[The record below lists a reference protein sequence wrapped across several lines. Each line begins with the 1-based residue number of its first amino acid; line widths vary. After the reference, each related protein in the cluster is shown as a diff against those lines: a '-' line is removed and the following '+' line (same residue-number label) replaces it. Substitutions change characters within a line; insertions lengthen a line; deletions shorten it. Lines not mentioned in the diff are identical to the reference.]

1 MFRKLVPLVIV
12 SLCGVVILPL
22 PQQANASTPLTR
34 AVVKK
39 LHNWVQLL
47 PQNRPKR
54 RARRSDT
61 MAPGDGLA
69 TGRASLADLRFNDGS
84 LARIGERAV
93 FRFVPSTRTFRL
105 LNGTVLLLIP
115 PGQGQTKIRTR
126 SAGATIRGSALFVR
140 YDEQTDT
147 TVVGSLTDS
156 GIEVF
161 NKDES
166 RSQVLKAGQ
175 LIVVV
180 KGKIQGLYD
189 FDLRSFYETSDL
201 VRGLDLSSPSDTSSD
216 PAIASVQAETSEA
229 VSKQV
234 PIKGEDVV
242 KNPSFIELSP
252 VSSETPGEEVVQT
265 LPKIP
270 FVEDRPV
277 IINNSEE
284 NEDKPSLPATPVIPA
299 TTTPTDTGKPTTPT
313 IPATT
318 TPTDTGKPATP
329 TPTDTGKPTTPT
341 IPATPTPTDTGKP
354 TTPTIPATPTP
365 TDTGKPTTPTI
376 PATPTPTDTGK
387 PTTPTIPA
395 TTTPTDTGRPT
406 TPTIPATPTPTDTGK
421 PTTPTI
427 PATPTPTDTGKPTT
441 PTIPATPTP
450 TDTGKPTTPTIPAT
464 PTPTDTGKPTT
475 PQTPTPNPE
484 PQTPTP
490 NPEPQTPMPNPEPQT
505 PMPNPEPQTPMPNP
519 EPQTPTPNPE
529 PQTPMPNPEPQTP
542 MPNPEPQTPMPNP
555 EPQTPMPNPEP
566 QTPMPNPE
574 PQTPMPNPEPQTPMP
589 NPGSG
594 GMEPTP
600 KPEPPAVEP
609 PPIST

>member
-12 SLCGVVILPL
+12 SLWGVVILPL

-54 RARRSDT
+54 RARTRDT
-61 MAPGDGLA
+61 MIPGDGLA
-69 TGRASLADLRFNDGS
+69 TGKSSLADLRFNDGS

-93 FRFVPSTRTFRL
+93 FRFAPRTRTFRL

-201 VRGLDLSSPSDTSSD
+201 VRGLDLSSTSDTASD
-216 PAIASVQAETSEA
+216 PAMASVQAETSEA

-242 KNPSFIELSP
+242 ENPSFIELSP
-252 VSSETPGEEVVQT
+252 VSSETPGEEVVPNP
-265 LPKIP
+265 LPANP
-270 FVEDRPV
+270 FVEDGPV
-277 IINNSEE
+277 IIDNSEE
-284 NEDKPSLPATPVIPA
+284 NEDNPSLPITPI
-299 TTTPTDTGKPTTPT
+299 
-313 IPATT
+313 
-318 TPTDTGKPATP
+318 
-329 TPTDTGKPTTPT
+329 

-354 TTPTIPATPTP
+354 TTPAIPATPITPPTGSGTP
-365 TDTGKPTTPTI
+365 TKPTTPTT
-376 PATPTPTDTGK
+376 PPTDNGTPTK
-387 PTTPTIPA
+387 PTTPTTPP
-395 TTTPTDTGRPT
+395 TGGGTPT
-406 TPTIPATPTPTDTGK
+406 K
-421 PTTPTI
+421 PTTPTT
-427 PATPTPTDTGKPTT
+427 PPTDNGTPTKPTT
-441 PTIPATPTP
+441 PTTPPTDNGTPT
-450 TDTGKPTTPTIPAT
+450 KPTTPTTPPTDNGT
-464 PTPTDTGKPTT
+464 PTKPTT
-475 PQTPTPNPE
+475 PTTPPTDNGTPTKPTTETPPIETPPIETPPIETPPIETPPIETPPIETPPIETPPIETPPIETPPIETPPIETPPIETPPIETPPIETPPIETPPIETPPIETPPIETPPIENP
-484 PQTPTP
+484 TT
-490 NPEPQTPMPNPEPQT
+490 
-505 PMPNPEPQTPMPNP
+505 
-519 EPQTPTPNPE
+519 
-529 PQTPMPNPEPQTP
+529 
-542 MPNPEPQTPMPNP
+542 
-555 EPQTPMPNPEP
+555 
-566 QTPMPNPE
+566 
-574 PQTPMPNPEPQTPMP
+574 
-589 NPGSG
+589 
-594 GMEPTP
+594 
-600 KPEPPAVEP
+600 EP